1 MSSLTLSHIEKQFGQ
16 THILH
21 DISISIEKGEF
32 LVLVGPSG
40 CGKSTLMNI
49 IAGLEPPTS
58 GQVKLGN
65 RDITEV
71 QPAERNVSMVFQ
83 SYALY
88 PNMTVRD
95 NIAFP
100 LEMRK
105 IPKLERI
112 AKVNE
117 VAKLLQ
123 IEHLLDRKPKQL
135 SGGQRQRV
143 AIGRA
148 LVREPELY
156 LFDEPLSNLDAQL
169 RVDMR
174 IEIKKLHQRL
184 NASIVYVTHDQIEAM
199 TLATRIA
206 VMKGGVLQQLGTPY
220 EVYNEPANTFVA
232 SFMGS
237 PRMNLIES
245 TIIEMNQALH
255 ISVTP
260 LASAESSAM
269 VHPEAVVF
277 KIPENR
283 ISPVL
288 KSYIGKPILAGIRAE
303 AIILADSNGANRPTS
318 EGSLSNDNLIN
329 QTTVHE
335 NNPKAKD
342 SMFEFTGR
350 VEMLETTGADTF
362 GIVLING
369 QPLSVRLEPNVDLK
383 IGQTA
388 RFTLDLSNLV
398 CFDPQSTS
406 KI

>member
-1 MSSLTLSHIEKQFGQ
+1 MSSLSLINIQKSFGQ

-21 DISISIEKGEF
+21 DISIAIEKGEF

-58 GQVKLGN
+58 GQVKLGE
-65 RDITEV
+65 RDITLTA
-71 QPAERNVSMVFQ
+71 PADRNVSMVFQ

-88 PNMTVRD
+88 PNMTVKD

-105 IPKLERI
+105 VPKDIRDQ
-112 AKVNE
+112 KVND

-123 IEHLLDRKPKQL
+123 IEHLLARKPKQL

-220 EVYNEPANTFVA
+220 EVYNKPANTFVA

-237 PRMNLIES
+237 PRMNLIKS
-245 TIIEMNQALH
+245 ILIEEAGSLYFH
-255 ISVTP
+255 ITPVNDTGNSSVGNETR
-260 LASAESSAM
+260 
-269 VHPEAVVF
+269 V
-277 KIPENR
+277 KIPESLQTDSLKAYVNK
-283 ISPVL
+283 PVL
-288 KSYIGKPILAGIRAE
+288 AGVRAE
-303 AIILADSNGANRPTS
+303 AIALLNHNTNNSIEDILGKT
-318 EGSLSNDNLIN
+318 
-329 QTTVHE
+329 
-335 NNPKAKD
+335 
-342 SMFEFTGR
+342 FTGKI
-350 VEMLETTGADTF
+350 EMLETTGADTL
-362 GIVLING
+362 GLIELNG
-369 QPLSVRLEPNVDLK
+369 QSISVRLEPNVSLQ
-383 IGQTA
+383 IGQVTQ
-388 RFTLDLSNLV
+388 FKLDLTHLV
-398 CFDPQSTS
+398 FFDSDTENR
-406 KI
+406 IL